1 MQSVFELVEAYREEI
16 HLEPRMELAGKLAQI
31 LAPELRIFVI
41 SRARPSV
48 VDDIMQETMKDIFTH
63 FFTFKGKTEKEFWKW
78 CYTIVRNKTV
88 DRLRWDH
95 KSLMYYPAEEL
106 MQLADTSG
114 NVALPFSPEDRDD
127 VRQVLK
133 LLEKTAPDCR
143 GKLWDFYV
151 VGLDYD
157 DLAEAF
163 GLSYDAIRMSIK
175 RCVEL
180 AQKLFDGL
188 K

>member
-1 MQSVFELVEAYREEI
+1 MQSVFELAEAYREEI
-16 HLEPRMELAGKLAQI
+16 HLEPRIELAGKLAEV

-41 SRARPSV
+41 SRVNPSIA
-48 VDDIMQETMKDIFTH
+48 DDIMQETMKDIFTH
-63 FFTFKGKTEKEFWKW
+63 FFKFRGKTEKEFWKW
-78 CYTIVRNKTV
+78 CFIITRNKTA

-95 KSLMYYPAEEL
+95 KSLKYYPAEEL
-106 MQLADTSG
+106 MQLADAIG
-114 NVALPFSPEDRDD
+114 AESPTASLEDRDD

-133 LLEKTAPDCR
+133 LLEQVARECR
-143 GKLWDFYV
+143 SKLWDYYV

-157 DLAEAF
+157 EMAEGL

-175 RCVEL
+175 RCLEL
-180 AQKLFDGL
+180 ARDLYNGL